1 MKKLFIFAALAILCA
16 FTGYAQNKA
25 KNEVKTFTVGFDAE
39 FPPYGYKDK
48 KTGEY
53 TGFDLEL
60 AAEVAKRNGWTLV
73 KKPINWDSK
82 DMELNSGAIDCI
94 WNGFTING
102 RENKYEWTEAYVDN
116 SQVVMVKKGSP
127 IKTLADLAG
136 KVVAAQTDTPVLKA
150 LQKGGD
156 KAALGKTF
164 KKIVISSNYVSAIME
179 LESGAVD
186 AVAVDIGVAK
196 AKIADTGDKF
206 AILGENIM
214 SEQYGIGFKKGN
226 TTLRDKVQTTLK
238 AMVADGAAAEISKKY
253 FDGKDVLIIKP

>member
-1 MKKLFIFAALAILCA
+1 MKKLFIFAALAILFA
-16 FTGYAQNKA
+16 FTGCTKKQAN
-25 KNEVKTFTVGFDAE
+25 TFTVGFDAE
-39 FPPYGYKDK
+39 FPPYGYKDE

-60 AAEVAKRNGWTLV
+60 AEEVAKRNGWTLV

-102 RENKYEWTEAYVDN
+102 RENDYTWTEAYVDN
-116 SQVVMVKKGSP
+116 TQVVMVKKGSP

-150 LQKGGD
+150 LQEGGD
-156 KAALGKTF
+156 KADIGKTF
-164 KKIVISSNYVSAIME
+164 KKIVISSNYVSAMME

-186 AVAVDIGVAK
+186 AVAVDSGVAK

-206 AILGENIM
+206 IILDETIM

-226 TTLRDKVQTTLK
+226 TALRDKVQATLK
-238 AMVADGAAAEISKKY
+238 AMVADGSAIELSKKY
-253 FDGKDVLIIKP
+253 FKGENVLIIKP